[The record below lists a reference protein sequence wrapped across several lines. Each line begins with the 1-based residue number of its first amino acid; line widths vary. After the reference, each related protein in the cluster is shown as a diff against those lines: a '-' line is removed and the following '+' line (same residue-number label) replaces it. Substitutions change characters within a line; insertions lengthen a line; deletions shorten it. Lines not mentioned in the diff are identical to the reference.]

1 MLAFGWYEVRGYYN
15 INHPEIVEAG
25 KAVDKL
31 LPKNAIVIAP
41 YDNDS
46 AFLYQTN
53 RHGYTFG
60 GDKIEK
66 YISEGATHLVSV
78 NFDDV
83 TNYWMQKCDI
93 VQKTSSYVIVDLRL
107 CKQDGK
113 ILSSL

>member
-1 MLAFGWYEVRGYYN
+1 
-15 INHPEIVEAG
+15 
-25 KAVDKL
+25 
-31 LPKNAIVIAP
+31 
-41 YDNDS
+41 
-46 AFLYQTN
+46 LYQTN